1 MAMDVPRGKEVARRK
16 LIRRIVYIAL
26 LVAAIPL
33 ITWGLSR
40 LKPAAPSVDRATVWI
55 DTVKRGPMVRDVRG
69 LGTLVVEQYMW
80 IPAEFESRVD
90 KINFLPGATVHPN
103 DVIMVLSEPDMEL
116 AAADLQW
123 QIKAAQANLENL
135 RVTLES
141 QQLAQKATTEQV
153 KSDMEQAQL
162 QSDRDSQLTKLG
174 LKSDL
179 DTKLS
184 VAKSEELK
192 GRYAL
197 SKEQLDISD
206 KSIQAQMDAQRV
218 QIEKLEAAYKLKKE
232 QVEQLTI
239 RSATD
244 GTLTQLGTTATP
256 LEVGMRV
263 APGTILAKIAQPNK
277 LKATLKIPETQVK
290 DVAIG
295 QAASIDTRNGI
306 IPGHVSRIDPAA
318 VNGTVDVD
326 VARGRAAA
334 RSAAGFER
342 GWNHHAGEVDR
353 RGVRGPAGGW
363 AAGREDHAV
372 QAGCRQ
378 QRGAAR
384 SGFVGAQFGEQYRS
398 GGRAE
403 GRGSGD
409 LVGYVGAGR
418 VQPNSAQLNRDRK
431 GAWGRGSWRLT
442 KQL

>member
-16 LIRRIVYIAL
+16 LIRRIVYIVL

-40 LKPAAPSVDRATVWI
+40 LKPAAPSVDGATVWR

-103 DVIMVLSEPDMEL
+103 DVIMVLSEPQMEL
-116 AAADLQW
+116 DAADLQW

-135 RVTLES
+135 RVTLET

-184 VAKSEELK
+184 VAKWQDLQA
-192 GRYAL
+192 RYAL
-197 SKEQLDISD
+197 SKQQLDISD
-206 KSIQAQMDAQRV
+206 KSIQAQMDAQKV
-218 QIEKLEAAYKLKKE
+218 QVEKLQAAYELKKK
-232 QVEQLTI
+232 QVDELTI

-244 GTLTQLGTTATP
+244 GTLTQLGTTAMP

-290 DVAIG
+290 DVALG

-326 VARGRAAA
+326 VTLEGPLPLGARPDLSVDGTITL
-334 RSAAGFER
+334 ER
-342 GWNHHAGEVDR
+342 LADV
-353 RGVRGPAGGW
+353 V
-363 AAGREDHAV
+363 
-372 QAGCRQ
+372 
-378 QRGAAR
+378 
-384 SGFVGAQFGEQYRS
+384 
-398 GGRAE
+398 
-403 GRGSGD
+403 
-409 LVGYVGAGR
+409 YVGRPVVGQPGAKITLFKLDPDGKEAQRVPVTLGR
-418 VQPNSAQLNRDRK
+418 SSVNNIEVVDGLKVGDQVILSDMSAQDAYNRIRLN
-431 GAWGRGSWRLT
+431 
-442 KQL
+442 

>member
-16 LIRRIVYIAL
+16 LIRRIIYIVI

-55 DTVKRGPMVRDVRG
+55 DSVKRGPMVRDVRG

-80 IPAEFESRVD
+80 VPAEFESRVE
-90 KINFLPGATVHPN
+90 KINFLPGATLHTN
-103 DVIMVLSEPDMEL
+103 DVLMVLSNHDMEL
-116 AAADLQW
+116 AAKDLEW

-135 RVTLES
+135 RVQLQT

-153 KSDMEQAQL
+153 KSDMEQAEL
-162 QSDRDSQLTKLG
+162 QADRDSQLTKLG

-184 VAKSEELK
+184 VAKYQELK

-206 KSIQAQMDAQRV
+206 KSIQAQMDAQKV
-218 QIEKLEAAYKLKKE
+218 EIEKLQAGYQLKKE
-232 QVEQLTI
+232 QVDQLVI
-239 RSATD
+239 RSGTD
-244 GTLTQLGTTATP
+244 GTLTQLGATATP

-295 QAASIDTRNGI
+295 QVASIDTRNGI

-326 VARGRAAA
+326 VTLEGLLPPGARPDLSVDGTITL
-334 RSAAGFER
+334 ER
-342 GWNHHAGEVDR
+342 LADV
-353 RGVRGPAGGW
+353 V
-363 AAGREDHAV
+363 
-372 QAGCRQ
+372 
-378 QRGAAR
+378 
-384 SGFVGAQFGEQYRS
+384 
-398 GGRAE
+398 
-403 GRGSGD
+403 
-409 LVGYVGAGR
+409 YVGRPVVG
-418 VQPNSAQLNRDRK
+418 QPGAKITLFKVDPDNK
-431 GAWGRGSWRLT
+431 GAERIPVSLGRSSVNNIEVVDGLKVGDTVILSDMSSQDAYNRIRLN
-442 KQL
+442 

>member
-16 LIRRIVYIAL
+16 LIRRIVYIAI

-55 DTVKRGPMVRDVRG
+55 DTVKRGPMVRDVHG

-80 IPAEFESRVD
+80 VPAEFESRVE
-90 KINFLPGATVHPN
+90 KINFLPGASLHTN
-103 DVIMVLSEPDMEL
+103 DVLMQLSNPDMQL
-116 AAADLQW
+116 AAADLEW
-123 QIKAAQANLENL
+123 QVKAAQANLDNL
-135 RVTLES
+135 RVQLET

-153 KSDMEQAQL
+153 KSDMEQAGL
-162 QSDRDSQLTKLG
+162 QADRDSQLTKLG

-184 VAKSEELK
+184 VAKYQELK

-206 KSIQAQMDAQRV
+206 KSIQAQVEAQKV

-239 RSATD
+239 RSGAD
-244 GTLTQLGTTATP
+244 GTLTQLGATGTP

-263 APGTILAKIAQPNK
+263 APGAILAKIAQPHK
-277 LKATLKIPETQVK
+277 LKATLKINETQVK

-295 QAASIDTRNGI
+295 QSASIDTRNGI

-326 VARGRAAA
+326 VTLEGPIPPDARPDLSVDGTITLERLSNVVYVGRPVVGQPGAKITLFKLDPDSKEA
-334 RSAAGFER
+334 
-342 GWNHHAGEVDR
+342 
-353 RGVRGPAGGW
+353 
-363 AAGREDHAV
+363 
-372 QAGCRQ
+372 
-378 QRGAAR
+378 QR
-384 SGFVGAQFGEQYRS
+384 VNVTL
-398 GGRAE
+398 
-403 GRGSGD
+403 GRGSVNNIEVVDGLKVGD
-409 LVGYVGAGR
+409 QVILSDMSSQDAYNR
-418 VQPNSAQLNRDRK
+418 IRLN
-431 GAWGRGSWRLT
+431 
-442 KQL
+442 

>member
-16 LIRRIVYIAL
+16 LIRRIIYIVI

-55 DTVKRGPMVRDVRG
+55 DSVKRGPMVRDVRG

-80 IPAEFESRVD
+80 VPAEFESRVE
-90 KINFLPGATVHPN
+90 KINFLPGATLHTN
-103 DVIMVLSEPDMEL
+103 DVLMVLSNHDMEL
-116 AAADLQW
+116 AAKDLEW
-123 QIKAAQANLENL
+123 QIKAAQANLVNL
-135 RVTLES
+135 RVQLQT

-153 KSDMEQAQL
+153 KSDMEQAEL

-184 VAKSEELK
+184 VAKYQELK

-206 KSIQAQMDAQRV
+206 KSIQAQMDAQKV
-218 QIEKLEAAYKLKKE
+218 EIEKLQAAYELKKE
-232 QVEQLTI
+232 QVEQLVI
-239 RSATD
+239 RSGTD
-244 GTLTQLGTTATP
+244 GTLTQLGATATP

-295 QAASIDTRNGI
+295 QVASIDTRNGI

-326 VARGRAAA
+326 VTLEGPLPQGARPDLSVDGTITL
-334 RSAAGFER
+334 ER
-342 GWNHHAGEVDR
+342 LADV
-353 RGVRGPAGGW
+353 V
-363 AAGREDHAV
+363 
-372 QAGCRQ
+372 
-378 QRGAAR
+378 
-384 SGFVGAQFGEQYRS
+384 
-398 GGRAE
+398 
-403 GRGSGD
+403 
-409 LVGYVGAGR
+409 YVGRPVVG
-418 VQPNSAQLNRDRK
+418 QPGAKITLFKVDPDNK
-431 GAWGRGSWRLT
+431 GAERIPVSLGRSSVNNIEVVDGLKVGDQVILSDMSSQDQYNRIRLN
-442 KQL
+442 

>member
-16 LIRRIVYIAL
+16 LIRRIVYIVL

-55 DTVKRGPMVRDVRG
+55 DAVKRGPMVRDVRG

-90 KINFLPGATVHPN
+90 KINFLPGAAVHPN
-103 DVIMVLSEPDMEL
+103 DVIMILSEPDMEL

-123 QIKAAQANLENL
+123 QIKAAQANLDNL
-135 RVTLES
+135 RVTLET
-141 QQLAQKATTEQV
+141 QQLAQKATTQQV
-153 KSDMEQAQL
+153 KSDMEQAEL
-162 QSDRDSQLTKLG
+162 QQDRDSQLTKLG

-184 VAKSEELK
+184 VAKWQELK

-206 KSIQAQMDAQRV
+206 KSIQAQVDAQKV

-232 QVEQLTI
+232 QVDQLTI
-239 RSATD
+239 RSATA
-244 GTLTQLGTTATP
+244 GTLTQLGTAAMP

-326 VARGRAAA
+326 VSLEGALPPGARPDL
-334 RSAAGFER
+334 S
-342 GWNHHAGEVDR
+342 VD
-353 RGVRGPAGGW
+353 GTITLEKLTDV
-363 AAGREDHAV
+363 V
-372 QAGCRQ
+372 
-378 QRGAAR
+378 
-384 SGFVGAQFGEQYRS
+384 
-398 GGRAE
+398 
-403 GRGSGD
+403 
-409 LVGYVGAGR
+409 YVGRPVVGQPGAKITLFKLDGEGKEAQRVPVSLGR
-418 VQPNSAQLNRDRK
+418 SSVNNIEVVEGLKVGDQVILSDMSAQDAYNRIRLN
-431 GAWGRGSWRLT
+431 
-442 KQL
+442 

>member
-16 LIRRIVYIAL
+16 LIRRIVYIAI

-55 DTVKRGPMVRDVRG
+55 DSVKRGPMVRDVRG

-90 KINFLPGATVHPN
+90 KINFLPGAAVHPN

-123 QIKAAQANLENL
+123 QIKAAEANLENL

-184 VAKSEELK
+184 VAKSQELK

-206 KSIQAQMDAQRV
+206 KSIRAQIDAQQV
-218 QIEKLEAAYKLKKE
+218 QIEKLQAAYKLKKE

-244 GTLTQLGTTATP
+244 GTLTQLGTTAMP

-326 VARGRAAA
+326 VSLEGALPPGARPDLSVDGTITLEKLSDVVYVGRPVVGQSGAKITLFKLDADGKEAQRVPVSLGRA
-334 RSAAGFER
+334 SV
-342 GWNHHAGEVDR
+342 NNIEVVD
-353 RGVRGPAGGW
+353 GLK
-363 AAGREDHAV
+363 
-372 QAGCRQ
+372 
-378 QRGAAR
+378 
-384 SGFVGAQFGEQYRS
+384 VGDQVILS
-398 GGRAE
+398 
-403 GRGSGD
+403 D
-409 LVGYVGAGR
+409 M
-418 VQPNSAQLNRDRK
+418 SAQDAYNRIRLN
-431 GAWGRGSWRLT
+431 
-442 KQL
+442 

>member
-55 DTVKRGPMVRDVRG
+55 DSVKRGPMVRDVRG

-103 DVIMVLSEPDMEL
+103 DVIMVLSEPDMVL

-135 RVTLES
+135 RVTLET

-153 KSDMEQAQL
+153 KSDMEQAEL
-162 QSDRDSQLTKLG
+162 QADRDSQLTKLG

-184 VAKSEELK
+184 VAKWQELK

-206 KSIQAQMDAQRV
+206 KSIQAQMDAQKV

-244 GTLTQLGTTATP
+244 GTLTQLGTTAMP

-326 VARGRAAA
+326 VALEGQLPPGA
-334 RSAAGFER
+334 RPDLS
-342 GWNHHAGEVDR
+342 VD
-353 RGVRGPAGGW
+353 GTITLEKLSDV
-363 AAGREDHAV
+363 V
-372 QAGCRQ
+372 
-378 QRGAAR
+378 
-384 SGFVGAQFGEQYRS
+384 
-398 GGRAE
+398 
-403 GRGSGD
+403 
-409 LVGYVGAGR
+409 YVGRPVVGQPGAKITLFKLDGDGKEAQRVPVSLGR
-418 VQPNSAQLNRDRK
+418 SSVNNIEVIDGLKVGDQVILSDMSAQDAYNRIRLN
-431 GAWGRGSWRLT
+431 
-442 KQL
+442 